1 MWWYNH
7 VFMPL
12 GIRLQK
18 PLTLVEGLIPDEQVD
33 EVLVLC
39 RMEAGVQ

>member
-12 GIRLQK
+12 AIRFQK
-18 PLTLVEGLIPDEQVD
+18 PLTLVEGLIADERVD
-33 EVLVLC
+33 EVLVVC
-39 RMEAGVQ
+39 RSAA